1 MNVKIWDGKY
11 AIRSDKNQYRLVELR
26 QKNGDGPVG
35 DVGRSEDGMQEINV
49 GYYPTLRYLL
59 KNLAEMEG
67 RQNRCTTMEGY
78 VKHIEKINDRLEEIL
93 ETIQSALGA
102 EESLE
107 RIMDT
112 LGDRLPEAIAQ
123 IGETVEK
130 PKQKRKKKG

>member
-1 MNVKIWDGKY
+1 MTSFIQQFYQGCLLKF
-11 AIRSDKNQYRLVELR
+11 A
-26 QKNGDGPVG
+26 P
-35 DVGRSEDGMQEINV
+35 M

-112 LGDRLPEAIAQ
+112 WGDKLPEDMAQ
-123 IGETVEK
+123 IGEAEEK
-130 PKQKRKKKG
+130 PKRKTRKKG